1 MNNERPRVFLVDDD
15 EMVLAA
21 MEDQLCSFCDCVT
34 VHDPRRALAL
44 LAEQPFDVI
53 VSDQVMPHLS
63 GDQLLAKV
71 NECWPEIE
79 RILITGQADTRSV
92 ARAVNQGQIFYYLSK
107 PWDAGQLIEAVQKA
121 YKRARERRQ
130 HLEVFRQAC
139 QERNQALQALEESRA
154 QSGRVQGDIRPG
166 LSLKKVLT
174 RNARGL

>member
-1 MNNERPRVFLVDDD
+1 MKFERPRVFLVDDD

-53 VSDQVMPHLS
+53 VSDQVMPHIS

-71 NECWPEIE
+71 YQCWPEVE

-107 PWDAGQLIEAVQKA
+107 PWDSGQLIEAVQKA
-121 YKRARERRQ
+121 YIRAVEKRQ
-130 HLEVFRQAC
+130 HQEVFRQAC
-139 QERNQALQALEESRA
+139 QERNQALQALEEYRG
-154 QSGRVQGDIRPG
+154 QSSKMQGDVRPG
-166 LSLKKVLT
+166 LSLKRSLT
-174 RNARGL
+174 RSGRTC